1 LNILFLTCPYLYILV
16 LTEAV
21 AVADPHDDTNH
32 IDGLMLGTENV
43 PFSTAHTPVEPPTE
57 ETASPA
63 VPPSPIVAR
72 QSMEG

>member
-1 LNILFLTCPYLYILV
+1 LNILFLTYPYLYILV
-16 LTEAV
+16 LTE
-21 AVADPHDDTNH
+21 ADPHDDTNH

-43 PFSTAHTPVEPPTE
+43 PFSTALTPVEPPTE